1 LTSSIATFTAKS
13 FPYYQFGLVNGQL
26 TLTISDATNSSKQIT
41 ISGGKVNGYSAI
53 NIQIKKNRLWIFNNG
68 VLAKF
73 SSNLNGIKPFSSSSQ
88 PGNMTVTAS
97 SSVSV
102 SRFIIFNQ
110 LWPDDEMTMLYS
122 ADAISHP
129 IDPAS
134 SLTDT
139 LNGPLSNY
147 ILELDQVTQ
156 SVKSNTDYSSYCN
169 YVRFAN
175 NANVKFFNMT
185 AGNTSPNAPWNVSD
199 DGSDMTVGCLQ
210 WVLSACH
217 EDQPTC
223 IQAFNSL
230 TSRNLNCRIQDV
242 LNFYYNELI
251 DFMKMS
257 SSEMISAWNK
267 ISNNQNMLSFNSS
280 STCISTGG
288 LKRAMITV
296 GPNSVQVS
304 VDCSSD
310 ASVKGFY
317 KSNNFYGG
325 SCLIKDTDIPVNIPL
340 SCAYEVYAIEQG
352 CKSYESSKSLIQ
364 YSIAARNLFEN
375 TASYSS
381 GSTLFKSGSINQQQ
395 VNGQFVNVG
404 LLRDVFARMG
414 LPVPA

>member
-1 LTSSIATFTAKS
+1 LTSTIATFSSGNVT
-13 FPYYQFGLVNGQL
+13 YYQLALVNGEL
-26 TLTISDATNSSKQIT
+26 TFTISDAANPSKQIN
-41 ISGGKVNGYSAI
+41 ISSGKVDKNSSM
-53 NIQIKKNRLWIFNNG
+53 NIQIKKNRVWVFNNR

-73 SSNLNGIKPFSSSSQ
+73 KPNLNGIKPFSSSSQ

-175 NANVKFFNMT
+175 NANVKFFNMA
-185 AGNTSPNAPWNVSD
+185 AGNPYPNSPWNVSD
-199 DGSDMTVGCLQ
+199 DGSDLTVGCLQ

-280 STCISTGG
+280 STCISTG
-288 LKRAMITV
+288 LKRAVFPV
-296 GPNSVQVS
+296 GPDSIQVS

-310 ASVKGFY
+310 TSVKGFY

-364 YSIAARNLFEN
+364 YSIAARNMFEN

-381 GSTLFKSGSINQQQ
+381 GSALFKYGSVSQQQ
-395 VNGQFVNVG
+395 ANGQKVTIG
-404 LLRDVFARMG
+404 RLGDVFTRMG
-414 LPVPA
+414 LPLPA